1 MKSRSEVIL
10 EAKAKL
16 EDEVENLQS
25 KVTQL
30 GQFLDACNLYV
41 QTMHIYTWD
50 HSRAHIHVIMIPPS
64 IPLQA
69 N

>member
-1 MKSRSEVIL
+1 MKSRSEIIL

-30 GQFLDACNLYV
+30 GQFLDTL
-41 QTMHIYTWD
+41 
-50 HSRAHIHVIMIPPS
+50 
-64 IPLQA
+64 
-69 N
+69 